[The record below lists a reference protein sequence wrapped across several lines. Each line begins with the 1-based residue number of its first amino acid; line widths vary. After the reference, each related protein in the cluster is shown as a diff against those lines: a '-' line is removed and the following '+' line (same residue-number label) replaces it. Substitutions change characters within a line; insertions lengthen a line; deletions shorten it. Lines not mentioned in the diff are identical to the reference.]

1 MVKFPF
7 GIHFAMSLDGELLS
21 SLSFSLFPSVYQP
34 KNTPA
39 LPSDTF

>member
-1 MVKFPF
+1 
-7 GIHFAMSLDGELLS
+7 MSLDAELLS
-21 SLSFSLFPSVYQP
+21 SLSFSLFPSVNRP